1 MNKITL
7 TAAAI
12 LTALATNAS
21 ASSNSFRDSARV
33 TNVHEI
39 VKTYENRTPR
49 QTCHTEQVAYQEPVS
64 SGRKSHTGTIL
75 GAVIGGALGNEL
87 GHRKHNK
94 QAGTAIGALLGGS
107 IGRDF
112 GRKPQQYVTRYRD
125 EQRCNTTTEISYDER
140 VVGYDVTYRY
150 NGQSYTTRM
159 QRDPGNSIK
168 VKVAITPVK

>member
-1 MNKITL
+1 MNKMTL

-12 LTALATNAS
+12 LTALATSAGAS
-21 ASSNSFRDSARV
+21 QNSFRDRAQV
-33 TNVHEI
+33 TNVHEV

-49 QTCHTEQVAYQEPVS
+49 QSCYTEQVAYQEPVAR
-64 SGRKSHTGTIL
+64 GRKSHTGTIL

-87 GHRKHNK
+87 GHRKRNK
-94 QAGTAIGALLGGS
+94 QAGTAIGAILGGS
-107 IGRDF
+107 IGRDISH
-112 GRKPQQYVTRYRD
+112 KPQKYVTRYRD

-159 QRDPGNSIK
+159 QREPGHSIK
-168 VKVAITPVK
+168 VKVSVTPVN

>member
-7 TAAAI
+7 TSAAI
-12 LTALATNAS
+12 LTALATSAGAS
-21 ASSNSFRDSARV
+21 QNSFRDRAQV

-49 QTCHTEQVAYQEPVS
+49 QTCYTEQVAYQEPVAR
-64 SGRKSHTGTIL
+64 GRKSHTGTIL

-107 IGRDF
+107 IGRDISH
-112 GRKPQQYVTRYRD
+112 RPQKYVTRYRD
-125 EQRCNTTTEISYDER
+125 EQRCTTTTELSYDER

-159 QRDPGNSIK
+159 QRDPGDSIR
-168 VKVAITPVK
+168 VKVAVSPVN